1 LDILP
6 EARIAVGPISD
17 SGRPKLLADAL
28 AERSR
33 LSSAE
38 VGVLVSQ

>member
-1 LDILP
+1 
-6 EARIAVGPISD
+6 
-17 SGRPKLLADAL
+17 LLADAL